1 MLDVLRNALIACRP
15 KHWIKNLL
23 VFALPLS
30 DGLLIGMN
38 FNPGALGRG
47 IIVFCCLSAM
57 SSANYI
63 FNDIRDLEHDRQH
76 AKKKTRP
83 FAAGNLSTGLG
94 LFIATGLVSFSTA
107 FSLLIEGG
115 VWRYILFFGALQ
127 IAYTL
132 VLKHISGYDLVALSL
147 LYVFRAIIPA
157 TYEPIG
163 LSKWFLVI
171 FFAGALFLA
180 TGKRYAEIRYSS
192 DVKTRKVLSSY
203 NEMHLALWV
212 GISLSLLI
220 ISYLNW
226 IFTFTDNSSFLIL
239 LASFV
244 PISVLLIRVS
254 SLTLSEQG
262 EDPTKVIFRQKDN
275 FLLVAIWLALYLVG
289 KGYL

>member
-1 MLDVLRNALIACRP
+1 MWDVLINAVVACRP

-30 DGLLIGMN
+30 DGLLIGTN
-38 FNPGALGRG
+38 FNSGALGRG

-63 FNDIRDLEHDRQH
+63 FNDIRDLEPDRQH
-76 AKKKTRP
+76 AKKKMRP
-83 FAAGNLSTGLG
+83 FAAGNLSTSLG
-94 LFIATGLVSFSTA
+94 LFLATGLVSLSMA
-107 FSLLIEGG
+107 LSLLIGG
-115 VWRYILFFGALQ
+115 GIWRYVLLFGALQ

-132 VLKHISGYDLVALSL
+132 VLKHLSGYDLVTLSL

-157 TYEPIG
+157 SYEPIG
-163 LSKWFLVI
+163 LSRWFLVI

-180 TGKRYAEIRYSS
+180 TGKRYAEIRYSGNG
-192 DVKTRKVLSSY
+192 KTRKVLSSY
-203 NEMHLALWV
+203 NEVHLALWV
-212 GISLSLLI
+212 GVSLSLFI

-226 IFTFTDNSSFLIL
+226 IFTFTDDSSFPIL
-239 LASFV
+239 LASFI
-244 PISVLLIRVS
+244 PMSVILIRVS
-254 SLTLSEQG
+254 SLTLSKQG

-275 FLLVAIWLALYLVG
+275 FLLVTIWLVLYLVG